1 MIEKKLMPKKLEQKN
16 YLKIICLII
25 ATFLTIKAYITP
37 FTYDEAYSY
46 LSYVRTNDLLT
57 VNIANNHL
65 LNTILM
71 GIFSIF
77 GNSEF
82 ILRLPNLLS
91 GFIYI
96 YVGYKIST
104 KLNNSLLILIFIL
117 LNPTV
122 FDFLSLARGYG
133 ISATLNLLGI
143 YIFLFSNA
151 RQKYLFS
158 LTFFWLSSLAI
169 YTNLVTLF
177 SFIFLN
183 FIIEKKA
190 FLNLKTM
197 FISIIYISLS
207 VPIAYKLFEI
217 TQTSKP
223 LFGRNININIVER
236 IYTFFGFLKTYF
248 VSSQSL
254 NIIFLFIFLFVI
266 KNVEQSLNSKFLI
279 SLFIIT
285 LLCLILIPLIFNR
298 PLPVERLLIPF
309 IPLFQIS
316 VCFVF
321 TNIKNKLV
329 ISLLSFL
336 LILNFSINLD
346 LNTSIYWGDFIDTNQ
361 ISNSLYCETLDTTR
375 PEYIYYKESRGY
387 C

>member
-1 MIEKKLMPKKLEQKN
+1 MPKKLEQKN

-96 YVGYKIST
+96 YIGYRIST

-169 YTNLVTLF
+169 YTNLITLF

-183 FIIEKKA
+183 LIIEKKA
-190 FLNLKTM
+190 FLNLKKTL
-197 FISIIYISLS
+197 INIIYISLS
-207 VPIAYKLFEI
+207 VPIAFKLFEI

-223 LFGRNININIVER
+223 LFGRNINIDTVER

-248 VSSQSL
+248 VTSQSL

-266 KNVEQSLNSKFLI
+266 KNV
-279 SLFIIT
+279 
-285 LLCLILIPLIFNR
+285 
-298 PLPVERLLIPF
+298 
-309 IPLFQIS
+309 
-316 VCFVF
+316 
-321 TNIKNKLV
+321 
-329 ISLLSFL
+329 
-336 LILNFSINLD
+336 
-346 LNTSIYWGDFIDTNQ
+346 
-361 ISNSLYCETLDTTR
+361 
-375 PEYIYYKESRGY
+375 
-387 C
+387 

>member
-1 MIEKKLMPKKLEQKN
+1 MPKKLEQKN

-96 YVGYKIST
+96 YIGYRIST

-143 YIFLFSNA
+143 YIFLFSDA
-151 RQKYLFS
+151 KQKYLFS

-169 YTNLVTLF
+169 YTNLITLF

-183 FIIEKKA
+183 LIIEKKA
-190 FLNLKTM
+190 FLNLKTTL
-197 FISIIYISLS
+197 FNIIYISLS
-207 VPIAYKLFEI
+207 VPIVYKLFEI

-223 LFGRNININIVER
+223 LFGRNINIDIVER

-248 VSSQSL
+248 VSSQLL
-254 NIIFLFIFLFVI
+254 NIIFLIIFLFVL
-266 KNVEQSLNSKFLI
+266 KNVEKSLNSKFLI

-321 TNIKNKLV
+321 TNIKNNLV
-329 ISLLSFL
+329 ISLLSFV

-346 LNTSIYWGDFIDTNQ
+346 LNTSIYWDDFIDTNQ

-375 PEYIYYKESRGY
+375 P
-387 C
+387 

>member
-1 MIEKKLMPKKLEQKN
+1 MPKKLEQKN

-25 ATFLTIKAYITP
+25 ATLLTIKAYITP

-91 GFIYI
+91 GFIYT
-96 YVGYKIST
+96 YMGYRIST

-143 YIFLFSNA
+143 YIFLFSDA
-151 RQKYLFS
+151 KQKYLFS

-169 YTNLVTLF
+169 YTNLITLF

-190 FLNLKTM
+190 FLSLKTTL
-197 FISIIYISLS
+197 INIIYISLS
-207 VPIAYKLFEI
+207 VPIVFKLFEI

-223 LFGRNININIVER
+223 LFGRNINIDIVER
-236 IYTFFGFLKTYF
+236 FYTFFGFLKTYF
-248 VSSQSL
+248 VSSQLL
-254 NIIFLFIFLFVI
+254 NIIFLVIFLFVI

-279 SLFIIT
+279 SLFIII
-285 LLCLILIPLIFNR
+285 LLFLILIPLIFNR

>member
-1 MIEKKLMPKKLEQKN
+1 MPKKLSQTN

-25 ATFLTIKAYITP
+25 ATLLTIKAYITP

-96 YVGYKIST
+96 YIGYRIST

-143 YIFLFSNA
+143 YIFLFSDA
-151 RQKYLFS
+151 KQKYLFS

-169 YTNLVTLF
+169 YTNLITLF

-183 FIIEKKA
+183 FIIEKRV
-190 FLNLKTM
+190 FLNLKTTL
-197 FISIIYISLS
+197 INIIYISLS
-207 VPIAYKLFEI
+207 VPIAFKLFEI

-223 LFGRNININIVER
+223 LFGRNINIDTVER
-236 IYTFFGFLKTYF
+236 VYTFFGFLKTYF
-248 VSSQSL
+248 ISSHLL

-266 KNVEQSLNSKFLI
+266 KNFEQSLNSKFVI
-279 SLFIIT
+279 SLFIVI
-285 LLCLILIPLIFNR
+285 LLCLILVPLIFNR

-309 IPLFQIS
+309 IPFFQIS

-329 ISLLSFL
+329 ISLLSFV

-346 LNTSIYWGDFIDTNQ
+346 LNTSIYWDDFIDTNQ
-361 ISNSLYCETLDTTR
+361 ISNSIYCETLDSTR

>member
-1 MIEKKLMPKKLEQKN
+1 MPKKLEQKN

-96 YVGYKIST
+96 YIGYRIST

-143 YIFLFSNA
+143 YIFLFSDA
-151 RQKYLFS
+151 KQKYLFS

-169 YTNLVTLF
+169 YTNLITLF

-183 FIIEKKA
+183 LIIEKKA
-190 FLNLKTM
+190 FLNLKTTL
-197 FISIIYISLS
+197 FNIIYISLS
-207 VPIAYKLFEI
+207 VPIVYKLFEI

-223 LFGRNININIVER
+223 LFGRNINIDIVER

-248 VSSQSL
+248 VSSQLL
-254 NIIFLFIFLFVI
+254 NIIFLIIFLFVL
-266 KNVEQSLNSKFLI
+266 KNVEKSLNSKFLI

-361 ISNSLYCETLDTTR
+361 INNSLYCETLDTTR

>member
-96 YVGYKIST
+96 YIGYRIST

-169 YTNLVTLF
+169 YTNLITLF

-183 FIIEKKA
+183 LIIEKKA
-190 FLNLKTM
+190 FLNLKKTL
-197 FISIIYISLS
+197 INIIYISLS
-207 VPIAYKLFEI
+207 VPIAFKLFEI

-223 LFGRNININIVER
+223 LFGRNINIDTVER

-248 VSSQSL
+248 VSSQLL
-254 NIIFLFIFLFVI
+254 NIIFLIIFLFVI
-266 KNVEQSLNSKFLI
+266 KNMEQSLNSKFLI

>member
-1 MIEKKLMPKKLEQKN
+1 MPKKLEQIN

-143 YIFLFSNA
+143 YIFLFSDA
-151 RQKYLFS
+151 KQKYLFS

-248 VSSQSL
+248 VSSQLL
-254 NIIFLFIFLFVI
+254 NIIFLIIFLFVI
-266 KNVEQSLNSKFLI
+266 KNMEQSLNSKFLI

-329 ISLLSFL
+329 ISFLSFL

-346 LNTSIYWGDFIDTNQ
+346 LNTSIYWDDFIDTNQ
-361 ISNSLYCETLDTTR
+361 ISNSLYCETLDTAR

>member
-1 MIEKKLMPKKLEQKN
+1 MPKKLEQKN

-96 YVGYKIST
+96 YIGYRIST

-143 YIFLFSNA
+143 YIFLFSDA
-151 RQKYLFS
+151 KQKYLFS

-169 YTNLVTLF
+169 YTNLITLF

-183 FIIEKKA
+183 LIIEKKA

-197 FISIIYISLS
+197 LFNIIYISLS
-207 VPIAYKLFEI
+207 VPIVYKLFEI

-223 LFGRNININIVER
+223 LFGRNINIDIVER

-248 VSSQSL
+248 VSSQLL
-254 NIIFLFIFLFVI
+254 NIIFLIIFLFVL
-266 KNVEQSLNSKFLI
+266 KNVEKSLNSKFLI

-321 TNIKNKLV
+321 TNIKNNLV
-329 ISLLSFL
+329 ISLLSFV

-346 LNTSIYWGDFIDTNQ
+346 LNTSIYWDDFIDTNQ

>member
-1 MIEKKLMPKKLEQKN
+1 MPKKLEQKN

-96 YVGYKIST
+96 YIGYRIST

-143 YIFLFSNA
+143 YIFLFSDA
-151 RQKYLFS
+151 KQKYLFS

-169 YTNLVTLF
+169 YTNLITLF

-183 FIIEKKA
+183 LIIEKKA
-190 FLNLKTM
+190 FLNLKTTL
-197 FISIIYISLS
+197 FNIIYISLS
-207 VPIAYKLFEI
+207 VPIVYKLFEI

-223 LFGRNININIVER
+223 LFGRNINIDIVER

-248 VSSQSL
+248 VSSQLL
-254 NIIFLFIFLFVI
+254 NIIFLIIFLFVL
-266 KNVEQSLNSKFLI
+266 KNVEKSLNSKFLI

-321 TNIKNKLV
+321 TNIKNNLV
-329 ISLLSFL
+329 ISLLSFV

-346 LNTSIYWGDFIDTNQ
+346 LNTSIYWDDFIDTNQ

>member
-1 MIEKKLMPKKLEQKN
+1 MPKKLEQKN

-96 YVGYKIST
+96 YIGYRIST

-143 YIFLFSNA
+143 YIFLFSDA
-151 RQKYLFS
+151 KQKYLFS

-169 YTNLVTLF
+169 YTNLITLF

-183 FIIEKKA
+183 FIIKKKA
-190 FLNLKTM
+190 FLNLKTTL
-197 FISIIYISLS
+197 INIIYISLS
-207 VPIAYKLFEI
+207 VPIVYKLFEI

-223 LFGRNININIVER
+223 LFGRNINIDIVER

-248 VSSQSL
+248 VSSQLL
-254 NIIFLFIFLFVI
+254 NIIFLIIFLFVL
-266 KNVEQSLNSKFLI
+266 KNVEKSLNSKFLI

>member
-1 MIEKKLMPKKLEQKN
+1 MPKKLEQKN
-16 YLKIICLII
+16 YLKIFCLII

-46 LSYVRTNDLLT
+46 LSYVRTDDLLT

-143 YIFLFSNA
+143 YIFLFSDA
-151 RQKYLFS
+151 KQKYLFS

-248 VSSQSL
+248 VSSQLL
-254 NIIFLFIFLFVI
+254 NIIFLIIFLFVL
-266 KNVEQSLNSKFLI
+266 KNVEKSLNSKFLI

>member
-96 YVGYKIST
+96 YIGYRIST

-143 YIFLFSNA
+143 YIFLFSDA
-151 RQKYLFS
+151 KQKYLFS

-169 YTNLVTLF
+169 YTNLITLF

-183 FIIEKKA
+183 FIIKKKA
-190 FLNLKTM
+190 FLNLKTTL
-197 FISIIYISLS
+197 INIIYISLS
-207 VPIAYKLFEI
+207 VPIVYKLFEI

-223 LFGRNININIVER
+223 LFGRNINIDIVER

-248 VSSQSL
+248 VSSQLL
-254 NIIFLFIFLFVI
+254 NIIFLIIFLFVL
-266 KNVEQSLNSKFLI
+266 KNVEKSLNSKFLI

>member
-1 MIEKKLMPKKLEQKN
+1 
-16 YLKIICLII
+16 
-25 ATFLTIKAYITP
+25 
-37 FTYDEAYSY
+37 
-46 LSYVRTNDLLT
+46 
-57 VNIANNHL
+57 
-65 LNTILM
+65 M

-143 YIFLFSNA
+143 YIFLFSDVK
-151 RQKYLFS
+151 QKYLFS

-223 LFGRNININIVER
+223 LFGRNINIDTVER

-248 VSSQSL
+248 VSSQLL

-266 KNVEQSLNSKFLI
+266 KNMEQSLNSKFLI
-279 SLFIIT
+279 SLFIII

-298 PLPVERLLIPF
+298 PSTCRKTSNTF
-309 IPLFQIS
+309 YTFFSNIS
-316 VCFVF
+316 MFCFYKYKKQVSDKF
-321 TNIKNKLV
+321 AFFLADIKFFNK
-329 ISLLSFL
+329 SRFK
-336 LILNFSINLD
+336 
-346 LNTSIYWGDFIDTNQ
+346 
-361 ISNSLYCETLDTTR
+361 
-375 PEYIYYKESRGY
+375 YIYILG
-387 C
+387 

>member
-96 YVGYKIST
+96 YIGYRIST

-223 LFGRNININIVER
+223 LFGRNINIDIVER

-248 VSSQSL
+248 VSSQLL
-254 NIIFLFIFLFVI
+254 NIIFLIIFLFVL
-266 KNVEQSLNSKFLI
+266 KNVEKSLNSKFLI

-285 LLCLILIPLIFNR
+285 FLCLILIPLIFNR